1 MIVEIPWKD
10 GEGVLVVNTSTSTIQ
25 ISSKDRISSGEQYI
39 TITTTS
45 GKNNEDQT
53 YLYVRYKGLNKII
66 LDGIQ
71 VQDEADN
78 SYIYEE
84 NTSEETGVPK
94 QLRFTQDGKI
104 RINSSTLS
112 IRK

>member
-10 GEGVLVVNTSTSTIQ
+10 NEGVIVVDTSTSAIK

-45 GKNNEDQT
+45 GKDNEDQT
-53 YLYVRYKGLNKII
+53 YLYIRYKSLDKII
-66 LDGIQ
+66 LNDIQ
-71 VQDEADN
+71 VQDEEDN

-104 RINSSTLS
+104 RINPTTLS